1 MIENLIAIIKKN
13 WIIAAIVGIILALIL
28 FPRQVKRMFNPTRR
42 KRRRL
47 SYPAAVSR
55 RSQRRRIR
63 RRLPRSV
70 GMLPRSGRRLP
81 RSVGTKRV
89 SSKGYPAAAGGYIP
103 FKYNKDGSVK
113 KAWQVGGTVAARNRM
128 RGLRRKK

>member
-1 MIENLIAIIKKN
+1 MLENLIAIVKKN
-13 WIIAAIVGIILALIL
+13 WIISVIVVIALTAII

-42 KRRRL
+42 KRRRRVL
-47 SYPAAVSR
+47 
-55 RSQRRRIR
+55 I
-63 RRLPRSV
+63 
-70 GMLPRSGRRLP
+70 SGRTRPRAGARRGRFIP
-81 RSVGTKRV
+81 RSVGTRKVRT
-89 SSKGYPAAAGGYIP
+89 SGKGYPAAAGGYIP